1 MSSLESLGL
10 SRCALEPEPLV
21 ALLQAAQLNKKL
33 QALTL
38 DASSNPIGMAGAH
51 MLAAVLPQCTKV
63 TGLFLDDVSSTVP
76 YPFPLVGWPTQEG
89 SMGMGGGGGSNGV
102 DTSSG
107 GGPESTC
114 IGIQISEALLASCAP
129 TLTSL
134 GMSAQHSHP
143 WRLASTCMEEM
154 IMRTSAGSFSRSRN
168 HAHCASPRIVCFS
181 LSPVG

>member
-1 MSSLESLGL
+1 MPEAWLLHLTSNTDLTNAALLCFALIDSSPVVIRLSALTLVQMSSLESLGL

-114 IGIQISEALLASCAP
+114 IGIQISEA
-129 TLTSL
+129 
-134 GMSAQHSHP
+134 
-143 WRLASTCMEEM
+143 
-154 IMRTSAGSFSRSRN
+154 FD
-168 HAHCASPRIVCFS
+168 
-181 LSPVG
+181 LSKVIFF